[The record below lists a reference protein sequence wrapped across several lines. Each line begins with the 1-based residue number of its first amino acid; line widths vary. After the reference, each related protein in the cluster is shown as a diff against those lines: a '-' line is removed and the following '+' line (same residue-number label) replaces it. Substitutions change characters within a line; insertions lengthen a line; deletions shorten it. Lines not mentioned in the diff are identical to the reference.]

1 MSLFLYRN
9 PVEKRGKARKPKEL
23 CGKKQRHRNN
33 LFMYGNPAE
42 KRGKARKSVEKRG
55 KAWKSCTL
63 TFLLLYVDN
72 LIGNK
77 T

>member
-1 MSLFLYRN
+1 M
-9 PVEKRGKARKPKEL
+9 EKRGKT
-23 CGKKQRHRNN
+23 
-33 LFMYGNPAE
+33 
-42 KRGKARKSVEKRG
+42 
-55 KAWKSCTL
+55 WKSMEMSENGGKSFTL